1 MMSTLVFSYLF
12 FHMVY
17 YFLAEYHRERT
28 HYTMKFKAG
37 DTWGNYLRNLA
48 RQLLS
53 SVACALSFRSVVG
66 PVSHLVAH

>member
-1 MMSTLVFSYLF
+1 MMSTLVFIPVFSHGLL
-12 FHMVY
+12 
-17 YFLAEYHRERT
+17 FLAEYHRERT
-28 HYTMKFKAG
+28 HYTMTFKAG